1 MRPHGQTVK
10 IPRGIATIDSRR
22 RHGQMQKRGTAGR
35 PPLRGGK
42 NRRTFIVSSNAAR
55 HYHPPVTE
63 LQGSK
68 ED

>member
-10 IPRGIATIDSRR
+10 IPRGIATFDSRR
-22 RHGQMQKRGTAGR
+22 RRGQMQKRGTAGR
-35 PPLRGGK
+35 PTLRDGK
-42 NRRTFIVSSNAAR
+42 NRRTFIVSSNVPR
-55 HYHPPVTE
+55 HYHPPVNE